1 MTLTPADHYRRA
13 DELVAELEQADPQV
27 ALKLPNVAFKMRLAE
42 LHAQLANSPWWPG
55 VEAACDC
62 VDTDLDGRTVHPWP
76 APAVETRTANGDL
89 L

>member
-1 MTLTPADHYRRA
+1 MTRTPEYHYRRA

-27 ALKLPNVAFKMRLAE
+27 ALKLPSVAFKMRLAE

-55 VEAACDC
+55 VEAACEPTTV
-62 VDTDLDGRTVHPWP
+62 VDFSGHTVRID
-76 APAVETRTANGDL
+76 TRTTNGDL